1 MMFYDRGV
9 VFESSFLNFPPNQK
23 HSSCLLLPESEF
35 MSVLDDKLIHVRVYV
50 RMPANMRF
58 CAVQI
63 EVICLLLCSTDVQL
77 CEVLSF
83 YKRFKKKTNTC
94 LSQETFTTC
103 CMNMSHMFKVIM
115 SCEETFYVHGHFP
128 SSSGGCGGLRNPFPK
143 ILYPPSLVPQNFL
156 PLRARTRIRG
166 TMKKT
171 CEAKCFIR
179 LE

>member
-1 MMFYDRGV
+1 
-9 VFESSFLNFPPNQK
+9 
-23 HSSCLLLPESEF
+23 
-35 MSVLDDKLIHVRVYV
+35 
-50 RMPANMRF
+50 MPANMRF

-63 EVICLLLCSTDVQL
+63 EVICLLLFQLMFNFAKCSVFTNGL
-77 CEVLSF
+77 K
-83 YKRFKKKTNTC
+83 KRTNTC